1 MVAILAFAHCT
12 EANGCYAGRCDL
24 RLPLAMQ
31 RLLIILGLIILA
43 VGLLW
48 PWIAK
53 LGLGRL
59 PGDIRIER
67 DGFGFYFPLTTG
79 IIISIVI
86 TLILWIFRR

>member
-1 MVAILAFAHCT
+1 
-12 EANGCYAGRCDL
+12 
-24 RLPLAMQ
+24 MQ
-31 RLLIILGLIILA
+31 RLLIIVGLILLA

-48 PWIAK
+48 PWLSK

-79 IIISIVI
+79 LIVSIVI
-86 TLILWIFRR
+86 SVILWLLRK

>member
-1 MVAILAFAHCT
+1 
-12 EANGCYAGRCDL
+12 
-24 RLPLAMQ
+24 MQ
-31 RLLIILGLIILA
+31 RLLVVLGLILLA

-48 PWIAK
+48 PWLSK

-79 IIISIVI
+79 LIVSIVI
-86 TLILWIFRR
+86 SVILWLLRK

>member
-1 MVAILAFAHCT
+1 
-12 EANGCYAGRCDL
+12 
-24 RLPLAMQ
+24 MQ
-31 RLLIILGLIILA
+31 RLLIVLGLILLA

-48 PWIAK
+48 PWLGK

-79 IIISIVI
+79 LIVSIVI
-86 TLILWIFRR
+86 SVILWLLRK